1 MPHIAIDYSGNLEEA
16 LDIAALCAHL
26 RDTAAGIEAF
36 PVPGLRVRAHRA
48 DHWAVA
54 DGAPEHAYIDVA
66 VRIREGRPAA
76 VKEDAARR
84 LYAALEAFVA
94 GYAAERPLALS
105 LELREI
111 DAVLGFRGGSIRAH
125 LSEAAE

>member
-1 MPHIAIDYSGNLEEA
+1 MPHISIDYSGNLEEA
-16 LDIAALCAHL
+16 LDIAALCAQM
-26 RDTAAGIEAF
+26 RETAAGVEAF
-36 PVPGLRVRAHRA
+36 GVPGLRVRAHRA

-54 DGAPEHAYIDVA
+54 DGAPGNAYIDVA
-66 VRIREGRPAA
+66 VRIREGRPAE

-84 LYAALEAFVA
+84 LYAALEAFTA
-94 GYAAERPLALS
+94 DYAAAHPLAIS

-125 LSEAAE
+125 LGEAAE